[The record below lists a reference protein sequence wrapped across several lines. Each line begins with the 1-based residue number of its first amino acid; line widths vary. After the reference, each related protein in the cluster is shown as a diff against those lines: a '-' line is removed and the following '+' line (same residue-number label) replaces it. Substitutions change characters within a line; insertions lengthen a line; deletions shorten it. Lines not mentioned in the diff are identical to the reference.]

1 MEIVGKIPTGAEA
14 TKYKIDKGQLDW
26 LPTVDSLPWFGSFIS
41 KHGATAS
48 AMDPSSQDSTSK
60 GTWNRV
66 ADCDLIGLHPETVF
80 RYHLVWN

>member
-1 MEIVGKIPTGAEA
+1 MALSCKLRLARISAELRFQDRAECGKIPTGAEA

-60 GTWNRV
+60 GT
-66 ADCDLIGLHPETVF
+66 
-80 RYHLVWN
+80 